1 MVSFTPSDK
10 RKLSEK
16 QREKMKEKRDSSHI
30 PAMYSA
36 CDNSQSRSQYYDD
49 TQVVLIKP
57 KWSKR
62 NLKFSRFSTIKEISL
77 VKSRLNVLTD
87 YYQIASVIVFF
98 TNQPVIWIAKLNMRL
113 DTPRRKRKQPV
124 STVWL
129 FITFKLFE

>member
-1 MVSFTPSDK
+1 MFELIQKFWNFKSFKIYSKVINFTPSEK

-57 KWSKR
+57 KM
-62 NLKFSRFSTIKEISL
+62 IKI
-77 VKSRLNVLTD
+77 
-87 YYQIASVIVFF
+87 
-98 TNQPVIWIAKLNMRL
+98 
-113 DTPRRKRKQPV
+113 
-124 STVWL
+124 
-129 FITFKLFE
+129 